1 MAVRNNN
8 IAKTDPS
15 WLYPWKLFIRA
26 IRIPE
31 TESVACSQASFS
43 LVNPVQLRLWKTAL
57 TQCFGVGIGLGAAL
71 SVAAPAF
78 SAEEIRVMYGPLE
91 TGISIDSLETFVNE
105 GTIEPDLANYARR
118 FNKQELAAIRKTLQS
133 SAAIEQVALA
143 NFLYTPQGEAIL
155 HRLGEVVRTRSHPG
169 FFALRASLILAAR
182 EEGGISPIGFLRA
195 FPTDS
200 LVIDADQ
207 GLRMMRELNQLTNVT
222 SSALSLIE
230 TQYRKEISVSVRAHQ
245 NPLHS
250 PGHTGPYFW
259 EHSTLAL
266 SDANRD
272 RAFDVDLHLPTTDES
287 VPLIIISHGLGSDR
301 TSYRY
306 LAEHLASHG
315 FAVASPEHPG
325 SNASYIQALFEGAAG
340 QISEPEEFINRSRDI
355 SFLLDELARRAEFD
369 EVLGDRLDLES
380 VAIIGQ
386 SFGGYTALSLGGA
399 EINFRRLGADCPDGD
414 ARPDTLNLS
423 LLLQCRAAILHSSDT
438 VSSDTLNLRDE
449 RVKAIMAINPIGS
462 TVFGQEGFSQVDVP
476 VLMMTSSADV
486 IAPTLFE
493 QIFPFSWLTV
503 QEKYLVLMRQAT
515 HFSTI
520 GSSDNPD
527 TAVAL
532 PDPIVGPDP
541 QLAQNYTKSLSVAF
555 LETHLRNDPSYQGF
569 LSPSYVS
576 RMSREPLQLSIVRF
590 LSEEQITQMV
600 KDTSLIISTIQ

>member
-1 MAVRNNN
+1 M
-8 IAKTDPS
+8 
-15 WLYPWKLFIRA
+15 W
-26 IRIPE
+26 
-31 TESVACSQASFS
+31 
-43 LVNPVQLRLWKTAL
+43 
-57 TQCFGVGIGLGAAL
+57 TQCLGIGMGLGAAVSL
-71 SVAAPAF
+71 AAPAS
-78 SAEEIRVMYGPLE
+78 SAEEIRVLYGPLE
-91 TGISIDSLETFVNE
+91 MGISINSLETFANE
-105 GTIEPDLANYARR
+105 GTIEPDLATYARR
-118 FNKQELAAIRKTLQS
+118 FNDQELTAIRKTLQS
-133 SAAIEQVALA
+133 SAAIDQVAVA

-155 HRLGEVVRTRSHPG
+155 RRLGDVIRTRSNSG

-182 EEGGISPIGFLRA
+182 NEGGISPVGFLRA

-207 GLRMMRELNQLTNVT
+207 GLQMMRELNQLTNVT
-222 SSALSLIE
+222 SDALSLIE
-230 TQYRKEISVSVRAHQ
+230 TQYRKEISVSVRTDQ
-245 NPLHS
+245 NPLNA
-250 PGHTGPYFW
+250 PGHIGPYFW
-259 EHSTLAL
+259 EHSTLVL
-266 SDANRD
+266 EDPDRD
-272 RAFDVDLHLPTTDES
+272 RTFDVDLYLPTTDES

-340 QISEPEEFINRSRDI
+340 QISEPEEFINRSHDI
-355 SFLLDELARRAEFD
+355 SFLLDDLTQRAEFD
-369 EVLGDRLDLES
+369 EVLGDRLDLNR
-380 VAIIGQ
+380 VGVIGQ

-399 EINFRRLGADCPDGD
+399 EINFRRLDADCPQGN

-423 LLLQCRAAILHSSDT
+423 LLLQCRAAVLYSSHA

-493 QIFPFSWLTV
+493 QIFPFSWLKV

-520 GSSDNPD
+520 GTSDDPN

-532 PDPIVGPDP
+532 PEPIVGPEP
-541 QLAQNYTKSLSVAF
+541 QLAQDYTKILSVAF
-555 LETHLRNDPSYQGF
+555 LNTHLRNDASYRGF
-569 LSPSYVS
+569 LSPNYVN
-576 RMSREPLQLSIVRF
+576 RISREPLRLSIIQF

-600 KDTSLIISTIQ
+600 KDMPLIVSGIQ